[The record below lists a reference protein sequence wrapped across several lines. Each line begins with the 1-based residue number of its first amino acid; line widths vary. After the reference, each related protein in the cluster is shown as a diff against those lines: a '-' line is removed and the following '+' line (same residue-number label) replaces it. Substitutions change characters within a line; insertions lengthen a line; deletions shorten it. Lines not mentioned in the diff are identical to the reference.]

1 MRKNTKNDPGLY
13 PENGENPIPLL
24 GVHVTGDVTGRG
36 SRIRLIQRFRNAET
50 IPIEAVY
57 KFPLPENATV
67 CGFRMRRADGVV
79 IESSIEEREQAFE
92 LYDQAVADGNGAWL
106 LDQERPNIFTL
117 SVGNLNPGDEIAVEI
132 DYVSLLESHGSE
144 VRFFLPTA
152 ISPRYVP
159 GDMPDN
165 NGIPEEDHIN
175 PTFAGMV
182 PYGLSIDV
190 RISGMN
196 GMEYLE
202 SPSHTIRQK
211 NLGNAVSVEFT
222 SDTVSMDRD
231 FVLNIKYHEDIP
243 CRAYAIQE
251 TRGTFVQVDFTPGK
265 PDTSGSAH
273 EMIFL
278 LDCSGSMKGSSLTEA
293 KRALGVALGAME
305 QGTYFNIYLFGSTF
319 TKLFPRSMAYSRD
332 TLDMAISR
340 LEKVEA
346 NLGGTEIQPVLAD
359 VYQTP
364 PREGMQRSI
373 LLLTDGEVG
382 NEDAILE
389 LVAGKMK
396 QARVFT
402 IGVGHG
408 PNEYF
413 IRQTARSSGGGAEM
427 IAPGERIEPKTLRL
441 FQKMVTQF
449 ISSLRVTS
457 DSAGIQS
464 PATLTAF
471 TGEMSSL
478 FLKTDSREMP
488 QTIRVC
494 GRAGEEELEWRIP
507 VVRLADTSAAI
518 PILWAR
524 EAIRDLEDGSD
535 GFSARGSRRSERKKG
550 PSQQKAI
557 ELSTEYGILS
567 RATSFVA
574 VEKRPENCAC
584 HERAELRK
592 VPVMLTKDW
601 HGIDDRRNVR
611 NSMVRFLLRDRSADF
626 YLAPQPAASI
636 PFPYCLS
643 SDMPT
648 FSSRRHACNS
658 ARVVP
663 DDGFTPSASDS
674 KMNLLLSILAL
685 QRAEGGFELTEN
697 VAEKLGLTIS
707 KTETVTNTN
716 GSDMSTTGQ
725 IILETAI
732 ILEILEVYFKELED
746 TWRGVVDKSR
756 NWLARELAGK
766 KILITG
772 QPMNQFV
779 EKIVKGLS
787 FTR

>member
-1 MRKNTKNDPGLY
+1 MKENTKNDCGLY
-13 PENGENPIPLL
+13 PRNGENPIPLV
-24 GVHVTGDVTGRG
+24 GVHATGDVTGRG
-36 SRIRLIQRFRNAET
+36 ARTRLVQRFRNTEKT
-50 IPIEAVY
+50 PIEAVY

-67 CGFRMRRADGVV
+67 CGFRVRSGDNTV

-132 DYVSLLESHGSE
+132 DYVSLLETHGSE

-159 GDMPDN
+159 GDLPDN
-165 NGIPEEDHIN
+165 DGIPEASHIN
-175 PTFAGMV
+175 PMFADMV

-190 RISGMN
+190 RVSGMN

-211 NLGNAVSVEFT
+211 NLENAVSVEFT

-231 FVLNIKYHEDIP
+231 FVLNIKYQEDIP
-243 CRAYAIQE
+243 CRAYAMQE

-265 PDTSGSAH
+265 SEPSDTAH
-273 EMIFL
+273 EIIFL
-278 LDCSGSMKGSSLTEA
+278 LDCSGSMTGSSISEA

-332 TLDMAISR
+332 TLDMAICR

-346 NLGGTEIQPVLAD
+346 DLGGTEILPALHD

-373 LLLTDGEVG
+373 LLLTDGEIG

-389 LVAGKMK
+389 LVAGKTE
-396 QARVFT
+396 QTRVFT

-413 IRQTARSSGGGAEM
+413 IRQTARSSRGAAEM

-441 FQKMVTQF
+441 FQKMAAQT
-449 ISSLRVTS
+449 ISSLRVIS
-457 DSAGIQS
+457 DSAGVQS
-464 PATLTAF
+464 PAVLTAF
-471 TGEMSSL
+471 TGETASL
-478 FLKTDSREMP
+478 FLKTDSREAP
-488 QTIRVC
+488 QTVRVC
-494 GRAGEEELEWRIP
+494 GRAGAEELEWRIP
-507 VVRLADTSAAI
+507 VVMLADTSAAT

-550 PSQQKAI
+550 PSRQKAI
-557 ELSTEYGILS
+557 ELSKEYGILS

-574 VEKRPENCAC
+574 IEKRSGDRAC
-584 HERAELRK
+584 HEKPELRK

-601 HGIDDRRNVR
+601 HGIDTRGNCR
-611 NSMVRFLLRDRSADF
+611 NSLVNFLLRDRSANF
-626 YLAPQPAASI
+626 SLASQPAAYMSMS
-636 PFPYCLS
+636 YCIGQDVPTCS
-643 SDMPT
+643 SP
-648 FSSRRHACNS
+648 RHAFKRLKS
-658 ARVVP
+658 FP
-663 DDGFTPSASDS
+663 EDLTFTASDS
-674 KMNLLLSILAL
+674 RMDLFLGILAL
-685 QRAEGGFELTEN
+685 QRAEGGFSLTKSA
-697 VAEKLGLTIS
+697 AEKLGLTIP
-707 KTETVTNTN
+707 KTEKPTDTN
-716 GSDMSTTGQ
+716 GSDLSTTGR

-732 ILEILEVYFKELED
+732 ILEILEVHFKELED

-756 NWLARELAGK
+756 NWLARESTGK
-766 KILITG
+766 NILFMG
-772 QPMNQFV
+772 QPLNQFV

-787 FTR
+787 FMP